1 MDQSESTPVTSRRR
15 PKTAVYF
22 RVSTSLQ
29 TAECQKPDV
38 MALLTARGLTPD
50 LIFEERA
57 SAVKFRPQ
65 FEKMMEAAE
74 NGEFTT
80 LVIWAL
86 DRFGRSLAG
95 NINDFMALDKM
106 GVKVVSVREPWMDTT
121 GPIRELLIA
130 IFSWAAQQERTRL
143 IERTKAG
150 IAHARRNGKPW
161 GRVSTKLVAPDL
173 RQPIMDQWAAEGRP
187 DGFLGLAAQ
196 LGGCS
201 PTTAWKLWNK
211 AHPPKTDATD
221 QTDDSS
227 DVSDGQ
233 MDAV

>member
-1 MDQSESTPVTSRRR
+1 MNH
-15 PKTAVYF
+15 TAVYF
-22 RVSTSLQ
+22 RVSSAAQTS
-29 TAECQKPDV
+29 ECQKPDV
-38 MALLTARGLTPD
+38 LALLASRNLTPD
-50 LIFEERA
+50 FVYEEQA
-57 SAVKFRPQ
+57 SAVKRRPQ
-65 FEKMMEAAE
+65 FEAMMQDARDKK
-74 NGEFTT
+74 FTT

-95 NINDFMALDKM
+95 NINDFMALDKL
-106 GVKVVSVREPWMDTT
+106 GVKVISVREPWMDTT

-161 GRVSTKLVAPDL
+161 GRVSTRLVAPEL
-173 RQPIMDQWAAEGRP
+173 RGPIMARWADEGRP

-201 PTTAWKLWNK
+201 PTTAWKLWNL
-211 AHPPKTDATD
+211 ANPARDTSDEGLIPVHDSTDPSRGAM
-221 QTDDSS
+221 
-227 DVSDGQ
+227 DV
-233 MDAV
+233 V

>member
-161 GRVSTKLVAPDL
+161 GRMSTKLVAPEL
-173 RQPIMDQWAAEGRP
+173 RAPIMARWADEGRP

-201 PTTAWKLWNK
+201 PTTAWKLWNL
-211 AHPPKTDATD
+211 AHPAKAD
-221 QTDDSS
+221 QTDDTS
-227 DVSDGQ
+227 DVSDGAL
-233 MDAV
+233 DAV

>member
-1 MDQSESTPVTSRRR
+1 MDTAPSPIRRR
-15 PKTAVYF
+15 SKTAVYF
-22 RVSTSLQ
+22 RVSTALQ
-29 TAECQKPDV
+29 NNACQKPDV
-38 MALLTARGLTPD
+38 HALLTARGLTPD
-50 LIFEERA
+50 LVYEERA

-65 FEKMMEAAE
+65 FEKMMEDAE
-74 NGEFTT
+74 EGAFDT

-106 GVKVVSVREPWMDTT
+106 GVKVISVREPWMDTT

-150 IAHARRNGKPW
+150 IAHARRNGKSW
-161 GRVSTKLVAPDL
+161 GRVSTKLVAKEL
-173 RQPIMDQWAAEGRP
+173 RGPIMDRWLSEGRP

-201 PTTAWKLWNK
+201 PTTAWKLWNL
-211 AHPPKTDATD
+211 AHPAK
-221 QTDDSS
+221 
-227 DVSDGQ
+227 DVSDTSDLTDEQ
-233 MDAV
+233 TEATEAV